1 MQQVGI
7 AILKNDLSHYI
18 EKVRQGLWFFI
29 TDHGKPVAKLSPL
42 EAKDTKMN
50 LEEKLF
56 DLSQRGLIELPKS
69 KKPFA
74 KRKLISIGQ
83 GNIATNLLLQDREEG
98 W

>member
-29 TDHGKPVAKLSPL
+29 TDHGKPVAKLIPL
-42 EAKDTKMN
+42 ESENHKMS
-50 LEEKLF
+50 LEEKLA
-56 DLSQRGLIELPKS
+56 DMAKRGTLELPNF

-74 KRKLISIGQ
+74 KRKLISIGR